1 MSRRVFV
8 LLAHD
13 PTTGWASAPVGA
25 LGLAGNDWSDGGE
38 QHLSWVPYH
47 RLAEPWRQ
55 RLGATSVP
63 LAQAVGEW
71 ASTADGVGWDLAEV
85 DSPPSPDLRGAVE
98 AVVDDI
104 LAGGLS

>member
-1 MSRRVFV
+1 MTGRVFV

-13 PTTGWASAPVGA
+13 PATGWASSPVGA
-25 LGLAGNDWSDGGE
+25 LGLAGDDSPNGAE

-47 RLAEPWRQ
+47 RLVEPWRQ

-71 ASTADGVGWDLAEV
+71 ASTADGVGWDLVEV
-85 DSPPSPDLRGAVE
+85 DPPPSADLRGAVE
-98 AVVDDI
+98 AVVDEI
-104 LAGGLS
+104 LAGGPA

>member
-13 PTTGWASAPVGA
+13 PATGWASAPVGA
-25 LGLAGNDWSDGGE
+25 LGLPGDWTRGGE

-47 RLAEPWRQ
+47 RLGEPWRQ
-55 RLGATSVP
+55 RVGATSAP

-71 ASTADGVGWDLAEV
+71 ASAADGVGWDLVEV
-85 DSPPSPDLRGAVE
+85 DPPASPDLRGAVE
-98 AVVDDI
+98 AVVDEI
-104 LAGGLS
+104 LAGGAA